1 MERLAVDARPLRGL
15 RDIPAVASEE
25 VGQVLLRE
33 RLEPGLAGLGEWQ
46 VPARKRRS
54 RTTSSADVIGRSRA
68 RIIGPSVRAG
78 ALDHVLELA
87 DVAGPGVALEARERV
102 CSMPAR
108 SGSRF
113 RP

>member
-1 MERLAVDARPLRGL
+1 
-15 RDIPAVASEE
+15 
-25 VGQVLLRE
+25 
-33 RLEPGLAGLGEWQ
+33 
-46 VPARKRRS
+46 
-54 RTTSSADVIGRSRA
+54 VIGRSRA